1 MKGAQCA
8 ELPAHTPQGWLKRHH
23 LEETVE
29 TSQLCCP
36 HTTSTLVVL
45 LPLQPQPPRRPGF
58 IDHDSCEVDP
68 VSLFFLQVCLL
79 SIVERD
85 PVEDCSTDLVNRIR
99 ASAFQGRVT
108 GSKKR
113 PGYIE
118 ASKQCMCNS
127 TIPRFGNTD
136 DGLAA
141 KANTNWPT
149 RVDERDFW
157 AENPSKDETSSYY
170 QLFRLRNTVPT
181 TQPASAWASSHQP
194 GFGTSGRGLSSPLR
208 RHGAITGPI
217 LTQHGRG
224 SPGNG

>member
-1 MKGAQCA
+1 MKDAQCA

-149 RVDERDFW
+149 RVDER
-157 AENPSKDETSSYY
+157 
-170 QLFRLRNTVPT
+170 
-181 TQPASAWASSHQP
+181 
-194 GFGTSGRGLSSPLR
+194 GFGLKTRPRTRRRATTNFLDCAIPFPRPNQPVPGPPPTSQVLALVDEV
-208 RHGAITGPI
+208 
-217 LTQHGRG
+217 
-224 SPGNG
+224 